1 MVSELPDGQ
10 GQRTQRCCA
19 QHPPDLQQTAL
30 ISTSLDQLTM
40 LTGKVAQLTTRK
52 TRLKGH
58 AISAKSYN
66 VGGISRNE
74 EQQKCRPAPLIG
86 RYTPAAACI
95 ALLLPDPA
103 TKNTSCDVAAPCGC
117 LQMV

>member
-1 MVSELPDGQ
+1 MVRGSAHSVAVHSTHQ
-10 GQRTQRCCA
+10 TCSK
-19 QHPPDLQQTAL
+19 QHSSAPL
-30 ISTSLDQLTM
+30 LDQLTM

-117 LQMV
+117 VQMV